1 MARLV
6 DDLLDVTR
14 MTLKRL
20 RLSPEPMDLGQS
32 VAEVVERH
40 RAEIAQAGC
49 EVRLEAPAPVTGSW
63 DRMRV
68 EQVITNL
75 LTNALKY
82 APGSAVEL
90 RIEADEGHARVVV
103 RDHGPGIDPDDQA
116 RVLRPFE
123 RAGVDPSVGGL
134 GLGLFIVRE
143 IAEAHGGVLRLQST
157 PGEGA
162 TFVVE
167 LPRTTPARA

>member
-14 MTLKRL
+14 MSLKRL
-20 RLSPEPMDLGQS
+20 RLAPEPMDLRQS
-32 VAEVVERH
+32 AADVIERH
-40 RAEIAQAGC
+40 RAEIAQSGC
-49 EVRLEAPAPVTGSW
+49 EVRLEAPGPVAGSW
-63 DRMRV
+63 DRTRV

-82 APGSAVEL
+82 APRSAVEV

-103 RDHGPGIDPDDQA
+103 RDHGPGIAATDQA
-116 RVLRPFE
+116 RIFRPFE
-123 RAGVDPSVGGL
+123 RASADPEVGGF

-143 IAEAHGGVLRLQST
+143 IVEAHGGALELRSA
-157 PGEGA
+157 PGVGS

-167 LPRTTPARA
+167 LPRTSPARA